1 MNRKLWLMAMCSTLL
16 AAVVAVGIAAGCGK
30 GTDTAVGT
38 NSPPAADQLT
48 TDAGPAGHWEADIT
62 GAGPQR
68 TRVTLDLAK
77 NAKSEWIASMGLP
90 SENRTGLV
98 VKDVAVNGKS
108 VKFVALELMST
119 PFDLTLGPD
128 GNMKGTISR
137 PGSPPV
143 EFKRTGEAKVELIPA
158 SPAVSKALEG
168 DWEGSLPMPNG
179 AFRMVFHFKNQ
190 PDQTV
195 ITTFDTP
202 NATDLPLNDV
212 KQTGQQVEFGM
223 RIAHGAFQGTLNQ
236 EGNELAGQF
245 THEANSMPLTLRK
258 K

>member
-1 MNRKLWLMAMCSTLL
+1 MTRKPYLMVACNTLL
-16 AAVVAVGIAAGCGK
+16 AAIAFIGITAGCGK
-30 GTDTAVGT
+30 GKETPVGT
-38 NSPPAADQLT
+38 GTAPTVDQLT
-48 TDAGPAGHWEADIT
+48 TEAGPSGHWEADIT
-62 GAGPQR
+62 GDGAQR
-68 TRVTLDLAK
+68 IRMSLDLAK

-90 SENRTGLV
+90 SEDKTGLV
-98 VKDVAVNGKS
+98 VKDVTVNGKS
-108 VKFVALELMST
+108 VKFLALELMST

-128 GNMKGTISR
+128 GTMKGTILR

-158 SPAVSKALEG
+158 SSAVSKALEG

-195 ITTFDTP
+195 LATFDTG
-202 NATDLPLNDV
+202 NATNLPLNDV
-212 KQTGQQVEFGM
+212 IQTGQKVEFGM
-223 RIAHGAFQGTLNQ
+223 RIAHGSFLGTLNQ
-236 EGNELAGQF
+236 KGTELAGQF
-245 THEANSMPLTLRK
+245 THEANSAPMTLRK

>member
-1 MNRKLWLMAMCSTLL
+1 MNRQLWLIIVCSTLL
-16 AAVVAVGIAAGCGK
+16 AAVIGITAGCGK
-30 GTDTAVGT
+30 GKETPVGT
-38 NSPPAADQLT
+38 GVAPAADQLT

-62 GAGPQR
+62 GDGLQR

-98 VKDVAVNGKS
+98 VKDVVVNGKS
-108 VKFVALELMST
+108 VKFLALELMST

-128 GNMKGTISR
+128 GTMKGTISR

-143 EFKRTGEAKVELIPA
+143 EFKRTGDANVELIPA

-190 PDQTV
+190 PDKTV
-195 ITTFDTP
+195 MTTFDTP
-202 NATDLPLNDV
+202 TATNLPLNDV
-212 KQTGQQVEFGM
+212 KQTGQKVEFGM

-236 EGNELAGQF
+236 EDTELTGQF
-245 THEANSMPLTLRK
+245 THEANSTPLTLRK